1 MISAKQ
7 RAANERN
14 AQKSTGPKTP
24 EGKTASSL
32 NNLRHGLRSENIL
45 LPGED
50 ASVRAVLTESYYH
63 QFKPVGPVE
72 HRHVER
78 LIAID
83 WRMRRVEAMEAG
95 ALTWTGEPLVEAM
108 VNDFRMPFSLV
119 SRVWRYESQM
129 DRSYQQ
135 TLRDLRAM
143 QAQREQSQPATIA
156 DQFPAP
162 AAPETPGQAIEPAI
176 HRAAE
181 AFLLPEHNPLTED
194 LLIGNPPDDSVVA
207 VPKALAATVSDPP
220 ASNQL
225 EEQAVTRIPIGP
237 NLTLVRRVG

>member
-7 RAANERN
+7 QAANERN

-24 EGKTASSL
+24 DGKAASSL

-50 ASVRAVLTESYYH
+50 ASVRAAVTEAYYN

-135 TLRDLRAM
+135 TLRDLRTM
-143 QAQREQSQPATIA
+143 QAQREQNQSAPTDQVPVLTPAV
-156 DQFPAP
+156 
-162 AAPETPGQAIEPAI
+162 PGQAIEQAI
-176 HRAAE
+176 RRAAE
-181 AFLLPEHNPLTED
+181 AFLLPEHNPLTEGLSTD
-194 LLIGNPPDDSVVA
+194 NA
-207 VPKALAATVSDPP
+207 AAKPKTLAAAVSAPL